1 MDLYTIGFI
10 LFLLTALAVY
20 YAVGRWAKR
29 GQWVVLLVASLA
41 FYAVSG
47 WQNLAFIGVT
57 ALSTWAG
64 GRAFGALEAK
74 SKAARK
80 AAESRDEKKAIK
92 KQFTRKKRWVLVA
105 MLLINFGIL
114 AYLKYAE
121 VIVGYLAPES
131 HWTVG
136 ILLPLGISFYTFQ
149 SISYV
154 IDTYNGKYEPEGN
167 FARYLLF
174 VSFFPQL
181 IQGPINRF
189 DLLAHQLYERHSF
202 DGQEARRAVLQI
214 GYGLFKKYAI
224 ANALFSTVDVTFSHI
239 DPSTPGSMIVFGIL
253 AYSAYQYADFSGGID
268 MVLGVARLF
277 GIQMSPNFR
286 QPYFSVSLA
295 DFWRRWHITL
305 GAWMRDYVFY
315 PFALLP
321 GVTRWG
327 KHLTKHF
334 GKHIGR
340 TLPACVAN
348 IIVFFIVGLWHGA
361 QTHFILWGIYN
372 GLVIALSDLFVP
384 AFQKLATKLKI
395 NVKSGGYHVFA
406 IVRTFVVVNIG
417 WYFDAIPDFGS
428 CMQAFHNTVFNFN
441 LGGFMTSLKWLSTQ
455 FGISHYWFCY
465 SVAAIGIV
473 FVFVVSLL
481 KERGVDVTEKVLGLP
496 VVVRGALYT
505 CVLFVTLF
513 AMIYGTGGGFMY
525 ANF

>member
-10 LFLLTALAVY
+10 LFLLIALAVY
-20 YAVGRWAKR
+20 YVVGRLLKR
-29 GQWVVLLVASLA
+29 RQWVVLLVASLV
-41 FYAVSG
+41 FYAYTG
-47 WQNLAFIGVT
+47 WQNFIFIGVS

-64 GRAFGALEAK
+64 GRAFASLEMR
-74 SKAARK
+74 SKEARK

-92 KQFTRKKRWVLVA
+92 KRFTYKKRWVLLA
-105 MLLINFGIL
+105 LLLINFGIL

-121 VIVGYLAPES
+121 TIVGYLVPGT

-154 IDTYNGKYEPEGN
+154 IDTYNGKYEPESS

-202 DGQEARRAVLQI
+202 DGQEAKRAVLQI
-214 GYGLFKKYAI
+214 GYGMFKKYVI
-224 ANALFSTVDVTFSHI
+224 ANVLVTTTTVTFSHI
-239 DPSTPGSMIVFGIL
+239 DPSTPGSMIVFAIL

-321 GVTRWG
+321 GVTRWA

-372 GLVIALSDLFVP
+372 GFVIALSDLLAPLFE
-384 AFQKLATKLKI
+384 KLTKKLKI
-395 NVKSGGYHVFA
+395 DVKSSSYHVFA
-406 IVRTFVVVNIG
+406 IIRTFIVVNIG
-417 WYFDAIPDFGS
+417 WYFDAIPDFSS
-428 CMQAFHNTVFNFN
+428 CMQAFHNTIFNFN
-441 LGGFMTSLKWLSTQ
+441 MGGFITTLKFFSSQ
-455 FGISHYWFCY
+455 YDISHYLGCY
-465 SVAAIGIV
+465 TIAGIGIL

-481 KERGVDVTEKVLGLP
+481 KERGNDVTAKVLALP
-496 VVVRGALYT
+496 VPVRFVLYT
-505 CVLFVTLF
+505 CTLF
-513 AMIYGTGGGFMY
+513 LTFFSMIYGTGGGFMY